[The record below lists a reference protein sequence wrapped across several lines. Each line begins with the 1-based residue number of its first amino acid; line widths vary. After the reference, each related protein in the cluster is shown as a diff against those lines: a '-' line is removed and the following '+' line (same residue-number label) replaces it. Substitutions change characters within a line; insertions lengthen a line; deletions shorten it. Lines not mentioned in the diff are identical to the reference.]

1 MARIT
6 TSSMGLDLLSMLLNR
21 GKSTSSATKQ
31 TTSQPKLFSFGDALN
46 INLTKGNTAIQ
57 LATKKMQEAFSRSV
71 TLANGQVLNNGR
83 VEGGGVGVSIR
94 GGESSS
100 LTLSSFSIGGTFSLG
115 TASQFKHSTE
125 QVEMGIQMAGGRE
138 ALEPWLVDGQTKIEV
153 DGRRSI
159 AQVNPGSGSGGDVK
173 TAAADALARFG
184 LSASRLDGDL
194 DLLRSDLRS
203 AAQTAQQNESPDLY
217 LAIEYA
223 LEDAFARI
231 RQVENPAAAGD
242 YEKQRAINL
251 DQATSIQR
259 QLNLGE
265 SSEWALQSTAEDLAL
280 FGKDMSALNDRYGL
294 AAEIKSKAAE
304 MREELKK
311 GYVGTEINY
320 FNESRKISGALSRV
334 LSGLERS
341 DPVAVASARLEVSAT
356 ARVSVG
362 GVEMNAA
369 GVVSMVTVIADPLVF
384 DLNGDGFDFSA
395 AEEGV
400 EFDMN
405 GNGVKAKTGFI
416 RGDDA
421 LLFLDEDGDGVV
433 SDGKELFGNADGYA
447 NGYANG
453 FEKLKQYDDNGDGV
467 IDEND
472 AIYHKLR
479 LWQELEEDGVCE
491 IHETMG
497 LAEAGIKSINL
508 NYDNVREDDGKGN
521 LIGQSGSFTREDG
534 TTGSAVD
541 AWFRELP

>member
-1 MARIT
+1 
-6 TSSMGLDLLSMLLNR
+6 MGLDLLSMLLNR
-21 GKSTSSATKQ
+21 GKNTSSLIGQ
-31 TTSQPKLFSFGDALN
+31 TTSQPKIFSFGDALN
-46 INLTKGNTAIQ
+46 INLSKGDTVIQ
-57 LATKKMQEAFSRSV
+57 IAARKMQEAFSKSV
-71 TLANGQVLNNGR
+71 TLANGQVLSNGR
-83 VEGGGVGVSIR
+83 VEGGGVGVNMR
-94 GGESSS
+94 GSESSS
-100 LTLSSFSIGGTFSLG
+100 LSFSSFSVNGSFSFG
-115 TASQFKHSTE
+115 TASQYKHSSE
-125 QVEMGIQMAGGRE
+125 EVEMGVQMAGGRE

-153 DGRRSI
+153 NGRRSV
-159 AQVNPGSGSGGDVK
+159 AQVNPGSGSGGGDAK
-173 TAAADALARFG
+173 AAAAESIARFG
-184 LSASRLDGDL
+184 LSASSLDGDL
-194 DLLRSDLRS
+194 DQLRNDLRS
-203 AAQTAQQNESPDLY
+203 AAQTAQQNESPDLN

-223 LEDAFARI
+223 LEDAFTKI
-231 RQVENPAAAGD
+231 RRLENPTAAAD
-242 YEKQRAINL
+242 HEKQRATNME
-251 DQATSIQR
+251 QATSIQR

-265 SSEWALQSTAEDLAL
+265 SSDWALKSTAEDLAL
-280 FGKDMSALNDRYGL
+280 FGKDLSALNDRYGL
-294 AAEIKSKAAE
+294 AAEIKSKAAA
-304 MREELKK
+304 MQEELKQS
-311 GYVGTEINY
+311 YVGTEIDY
-320 FNESRKISGALSRV
+320 FNEARKISGALSRV

-356 ARVSVG
+356 ARVTVG
-362 GVEMNAA
+362 GVDMNAA
-369 GVVSMVTVIADPLVF
+369 SVVSMVSVIADPLVF

-433 SDGKELFGNADGYA
+433 SDGKELFGNA
-447 NGYANG
+447 NG

-472 AIYHKLR
+472 AIYHRLR

-491 IHETMG
+491 IHETMS

-534 TTGSAVD
+534 TTDSAVD